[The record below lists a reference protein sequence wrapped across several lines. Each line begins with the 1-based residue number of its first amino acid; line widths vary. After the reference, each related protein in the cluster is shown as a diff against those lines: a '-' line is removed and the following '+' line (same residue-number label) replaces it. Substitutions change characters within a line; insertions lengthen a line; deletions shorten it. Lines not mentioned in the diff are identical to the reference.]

1 MDSCPPVVAFVRS
14 SHMWGRSG
22 SSTLVARGSTPW
34 PQHLAPLGL
43 GECWHSRPQ
52 GDGCCSPLPAHLVVI
67 AVPLQVAATATSVVV
82 IFRTP
87 SIASTVFFSCPAPRS
102 VVPGCGSTGVGAVA
116 HLVETS
122 REVLGWNRERQGEMM
137 RRAAYVIS
145 LPPSLVFVA
154 PTDAF

>member
-87 SIASTVFFSCPAPRS
+87 SIASSLLLLSCSKIRRARLWIYR
-102 VVPGCGSTGVGAVA
+102 GRCGS
-116 HLVETS
+116 
-122 REVLGWNRERQGEMM
+122 
-137 RRAAYVIS
+137 
-145 LPPSLVFVA
+145 
-154 PTDAF
+154 AFGRNIPIGSWLES